1 MTISERSYYTLGF
14 RSGFRSGT
22 AAGFLLGIG
31 SAAALLGLMLL
42 GVELSVR

>member
-31 SAAALLGLMLL
+31 SAVALLGLTLL
-42 GVELSVR
+42 AVWPLVR

>member
-22 AAGFLLGIG
+22 AAGFLIGIG
-31 SAAALLGLMLL
+31 SAAALLGLKLL
-42 GVELSVR
+42 AVWLLVR